1 MAKNIE
7 TIESLLSTIP
17 IEGPRLIITK
27 DTKEIYYDTSNKTRI
42 LLGTS
47 SGSGSVS
54 EEDVEKILE
63 KLSSLTDEDISNLI
77 KSIWEGDPD
86 DDIDDKKVSDDVIG
100 TVWKD
105 EDDIDNNA
113 LIREIIRY
121 VWGEGDGTI

>member
-27 DTKEIYYDTSNKTRI
+27 DTKEIYYETSNKTRI

-63 KLSSLTDEDISNLI
+63 KLSTFTDEDITNLI
-77 KSIWEGDPD
+77 KKQEICHNYSIDC
-86 DDIDDKKVSDDVIG
+86 S
-100 TVWKD
+100 
-105 EDDIDNNA
+105 NNYSPCCY
-113 LIREIIRY
+113 IFSY
-121 VWGEGDGTI
+121 HS

>member
-1 MAKNIE
+1 M
-7 TIESLLSTIP
+7 
-17 IEGPRLIITK
+17 
-27 DTKEIYYDTSNKTRI
+27 
-42 LLGTS
+42 
-47 SGSGSVS
+47 
-54 EEDVEKILE
+54 EKILE
-63 KLSSLTDEDISNLI
+63 KLSSFTDEDITNLI